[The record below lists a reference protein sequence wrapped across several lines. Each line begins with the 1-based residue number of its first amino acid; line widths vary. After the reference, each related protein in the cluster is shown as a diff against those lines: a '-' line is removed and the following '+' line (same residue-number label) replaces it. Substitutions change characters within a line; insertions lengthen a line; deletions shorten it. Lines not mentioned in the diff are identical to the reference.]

1 MSILSTICRAAR
13 EAGREGYAKDER
25 FSTVI
30 DWIQSEH
37 DTDALDIMSGA
48 NEAYRQQAEKSY
60 KDIRMQTNS
69 IQFSLGTAAGMGL
82 IILVWLVHELATG
95 GVEFLSGTALLGMA
109 TVIVAFAIPIA
120 VFTRLYRAAYAL
132 GVLEE
137 RQKEI
142 EAINELFIEDFC
154 RIKVIDLQATLE
166 RQREVIMRPD
176 HVQQALAFLAYAYG
190 GFGSQGQQ
198 A

>member
-13 EAGREGYAKDER
+13 EAGREDYAKDER

-30 DWIQSEH
+30 DWIHSEH

-69 IQFSLGTAAGMGL
+69 IQFSLGTATGMGL
-82 IILVWLVHELATG
+82 IILIWLVHELTTG
-95 GVEFLSGTALLGMA
+95 GVEFLSGTLGMA

-120 VFTRLYRAAYAL
+120 IFTRLYRAAYAL

-190 GFGSQGQQ
+190 GFGSQSQQ